1 MKRIRIY
8 VAIAAA
14 ILGGALVAQTDTEY
28 QGWMKQVGATNGK
41 LKGDIA
47 AKNADAATADAKTLE
62 GTFKQVADFWGKRN
76 DKDAANI
83 AMQAQTAAAAIPAAV
98 AAGNF
103 DLAAMNAQTIGG
115 TCAGCHMAHREKGAD
130 GTFKIK

>member
-1 MKRIRIY
+1 VPNRQGHPSQPRQ
-8 VAIAAA
+8 AIDSASP
-14 ILGGALVAQTDTEY
+14 
-28 QGWMKQVGATNGK
+28 
-41 LKGDIA
+41 
-47 AKNADAATADAKTLE
+47 DAKTLE

-83 AMQAQTAAAAIPAAV
+83 AMQTQTAAAAIPAAV

-103 DLAAMNAQTIGG
+103 DSAATNAQTIGG
-115 TCAGCHMAHREKGAD
+115 TCAGCHMAHREKGTD